1 MVFMFNF
8 RIHQT
13 LKKNLNLKL
22 HNVVFSG
29 KFEGNDGDGKHVDL
43 ACDPH
48 VPGQLHL
55 QLGRAAATEVTE
67 GLT

>member
-1 MVFMFNF
+1 M
-8 RIHQT
+8 
-13 LKKNLNLKL
+13 
-22 HNVVFSG
+22 FSG

>member
-1 MVFMFNF
+1 M
-8 RIHQT
+8 
-13 LKKNLNLKL
+13 
-22 HNVVFSG
+22 FSG

-43 ACDPH
+43 AGDPH

-67 GLT
+67 GLP

>member
-1 MVFMFNF
+1 M
-8 RIHQT
+8 
-13 LKKNLNLKL
+13 
-22 HNVVFSG
+22 FSG

-43 ACDPH
+43 AGDPH

-67 GLT
+67 GLTWHDTLDTPHLSLRS